1 MGSGAQRLGGSMKL
15 TPIQK
20 RAERKSRNKM
30 SMDMNLVSLIDI
42 FTILLFFLLSSATG
56 VEILT
61 STKAVKLPESLSEKV
76 PKETVIIVVAG
87 QDILV
92 DGRKITT
99 VNEAMASQGDEIA
112 PLRAELALHAG
123 KQVVRE
129 ENKAL
134 GKAVTIMGDRDIPYA
149 LLRKV
154 MATAARADY
163 SDVSFAVTKKDVKA

>member
-1 MGSGAQRLGGSMKL
+1 MKL
-15 TPIQK
+15 TPLQK

-61 STKAVKLPESLSEKV
+61 STKAVKLPESSADKL
-76 PKETVIIVVAG
+76 PKETVVIVVAG

-92 DGRKITT
+92 AGRKVTT
-99 VNEAMASQGDEIA
+99 VDEAMAAKGDEIA
-112 PLRAELALHAG
+112 PLKAELALHAG

-129 ENKAL
+129 ENKAQ
-134 GKAVTIMGDRDIPYA
+134 GRAVTIMGDRDIPYA

-154 MATAARADY
+154 MATAARADF
-163 SDVSFAVTKKDVKA
+163 SDVSFAVTKKDGKA